1 MVEILQSPDKESNEL
16 AQTPSAS
23 GKWGAMLGAGIGWF
37 MFGLQLYL
45 VNIALPVMV
54 KALDTNFATIQ
65 WTLLSY
71 VLMLTVMVL
80 GAARLGDMYNKK
92 WLYLGGVIMFTIGCL
107 LCGLAPTVEFLIAFR
122 ALQGLG
128 AVFISAL
135 PVAIVTEAF
144 PQQERGWALGILNGV
159 FTLGIA
165 LGPAI
170 GGLLL
175 ALGNWRLIFLVN
187 VPIGMIASLIVA
199 LFVPSFSSINIK
211 QKLDWI
217 GVFLMT
223 LTLTCF
229 ALGMTRIQSFG
240 LGDRTEQIL
249 LAVAAIGLICFLAV
263 ESRIQ
268 EPMLDLGMF
277 RSLEFSFSLLLV
289 WMVYII
295 IAAMDLIVPFFLEL
309 VKQYSPLQAG
319 LLLTVLPLSSVLASF
334 IAGTMSDRFGEHT
347 IVTVAL
353 LLLILGCWAT
363 STLDDKSTDLGF
375 IVRLVPVQMGLGT
388 FYASNSSAVM
398 GTVKREQLGIASGLL
413 SFWRTL
419 GLTTG
424 VALLGTLFSTSTISR
439 ANTAAKIDVTNAPV
453 EALVEG
459 VDVTFEFALGIA
471 IAATIVGLFLWWRS
485 VARE

>member
-1 MVEILQSPDKESNEL
+1 
-16 AQTPSAS
+16 
-23 GKWGAMLGAGIGWF
+23 MLGAGIGWF

-199 LFVPSFSSINIK
+199 LFVPSFSSIN
-211 QKLDWI
+211 
-217 GVFLMT
+217 
-223 LTLTCF
+223 
-229 ALGMTRIQSFG
+229 
-240 LGDRTEQIL
+240 
-249 LAVAAIGLICFLAV
+249 
-263 ESRIQ
+263 
-268 EPMLDLGMF
+268 
-277 RSLEFSFSLLLV
+277 
-289 WMVYII
+289 
-295 IAAMDLIVPFFLEL
+295 
-309 VKQYSPLQAG
+309 
-319 LLLTVLPLSSVLASF
+319 
-334 IAGTMSDRFGEHT
+334 
-347 IVTVAL
+347 
-353 LLLILGCWAT
+353 
-363 STLDDKSTDLGF
+363 
-375 IVRLVPVQMGLGT
+375 
-388 FYASNSSAVM
+388 
-398 GTVKREQLGIASGLL
+398 
-413 SFWRTL
+413 
-419 GLTTG
+419 
-424 VALLGTLFSTSTISR
+424 
-439 ANTAAKIDVTNAPV
+439 
-453 EALVEG
+453 
-459 VDVTFEFALGIA
+459 
-471 IAATIVGLFLWWRS
+471 
-485 VARE
+485 

>member
-199 LFVPSFSSINIK
+199 LFVPSFSSIN
-211 QKLDWI
+211 
-217 GVFLMT
+217 
-223 LTLTCF
+223 
-229 ALGMTRIQSFG
+229 
-240 LGDRTEQIL
+240 
-249 LAVAAIGLICFLAV
+249 
-263 ESRIQ
+263 
-268 EPMLDLGMF
+268 
-277 RSLEFSFSLLLV
+277 
-289 WMVYII
+289 
-295 IAAMDLIVPFFLEL
+295 
-309 VKQYSPLQAG
+309 
-319 LLLTVLPLSSVLASF
+319 
-334 IAGTMSDRFGEHT
+334 
-347 IVTVAL
+347 
-353 LLLILGCWAT
+353 
-363 STLDDKSTDLGF
+363 
-375 IVRLVPVQMGLGT
+375 
-388 FYASNSSAVM
+388 
-398 GTVKREQLGIASGLL
+398 
-413 SFWRTL
+413 
-419 GLTTG
+419 
-424 VALLGTLFSTSTISR
+424 
-439 ANTAAKIDVTNAPV
+439 
-453 EALVEG
+453 
-459 VDVTFEFALGIA
+459 
-471 IAATIVGLFLWWRS
+471 
-485 VARE
+485 